1 MATVHNTATTA
12 AARVEIPRS
21 CNGPPLTS
29 KPIDMIS
36 QRARYAFKA
45 MVALARAKPGEGL
58 QIRQLC
64 EQEKLPRKFLEQIL
78 LALKA
83 AGYVTSRRGRD
94 GGYELLKPADT
105 IAIGPLLRAIDG
117 PIAPLP
123 CLSRTAYR
131 KCEDCRDEAHCEL
144 RTAFSKAYA
153 QYLSAIETTTLS
165 EVMRAASEASDSSR
179 NGVTDVLL
187 TD

>member
-1 MATVHNTATTA
+1 
-12 AARVEIPRS
+12 
-21 CNGPPLTS
+21 
-29 KPIDMIS
+29 MIS

-78 LALKA
+78 LTLKA
-83 AGYVTSRRGRD
+83 AGYISSRRGRD
-94 GGYELLKPADT
+94 GGYEILKSPDK
-105 IAIGPLLRAIDG
+105 IHIGPLLRTVDG

-131 KCEDCRDEAHCEL
+131 RCEDCRDEAHCEL
-144 RTAFSKAYA
+144 KIAFEKAYGL
-153 QYLSAIETTTLS
+153 YLSALENTTLA
-165 EVMRAASEASDSSR
+165 EVMNAAAGQGQGLPQLLLSD
-179 NGVTDVLL
+179 
-187 TD
+187 